1 MRGITL
7 STNNDPW
14 KEKLPSDKYN
24 ILRLKGTE
32 PPFSG
37 EYNNTKAK
45 GEFLCGAC
53 GEVLFSSDDKYDS
66 QSGWPSFTQPI
77 DSTKVNLI
85 PDYSHGMIRTE
96 VVCKNCGSHLGHVF
110 EDGPAPTG
118 MRYCINSL
126 SLDFE
131 EKTRQ

>member
-1 MRGITL
+1 M

-14 KEKLPSDKYN
+14 KAKLPSDRYN

-37 EYNNTKAK
+37 EYNYTKAQ
-45 GEFLCGAC
+45 GEFHCGAC
-53 GEVLFSSDDKYDS
+53 GEVLFSSNNKYDS

-77 DSTKVNLI
+77 DSSKINLI
-85 PDYSHGMIRTE
+85 EDRSHGMTRTE
-96 VVCKNCGSHLGHVF
+96 VECKKCGSHLGHVF
-110 EDGPAPTG
+110 EDGPGPTG

-126 SLDFE
+126 SLELE
-131 EKTRQ
+131 EKPK